1 MKTIKNYQF
10 KRMLVLSGLAFFS
23 CMLFAEGSGVIKG
36 RVIDENN
43 QPVEY
48 ATTVLKN
55 ANTNK
60 FVAGTVCNYR
70 GEYVIE
76 NIEPGEYELSTKMI
90 GYEKAETQK
99 IVVTKGQKRVIEK
112 VVVMNEKP
120 EKSVVVTA
128 KKSTTETNNQ
138 TAQR

>member
-1 MKTIKNYQF
+1 MKTTKNYQS
-10 KRMLVLSGLAFFS
+10 KRMLVLSGMAFFS
-23 CMLFAEGSGVIKG
+23 LMLFAEGSGVIKG
-36 RVIDENN
+36 RVKDENN

-60 FVAGTVCNYR
+60 FVTGAVCNYN

-90 GYEKAETQK
+90 GYEKTGTQK
-99 IVVTKGQKRVIEK
+99 IVVNKNRKRVIEK
-112 VVVMNEKP
+112 DVIMIEKP
-120 EKSVVVTA
+120 EKSIVVTA
-128 KKSTTETNNQ
+128 KKTVTENNNQ

>member
-10 KRMLVLSGLAFFS
+10 KRMLVLSGMAFFS
-23 CMLFAEGSGVIKG
+23 FMLFAEGSGVIKG

-60 FVAGTVCNYR
+60 FVTGTVCNYK
-70 GEYVIE
+70 GEYIIE
-76 NIEPGEYELSTKMI
+76 NVEPGEYELSTKMI
-90 GYEKAETQK
+90 GYEKTETQK
-99 IVVTKGQKRVIEK
+99 VVVNKDKCRVVEKDVVMIEKPDKSIVVTARK
-112 VVVMNEKP
+112 
-120 EKSVVVTA
+120 A
-128 KKSTTETNNQ
+128 TTENNKQ
-138 TAQR
+138 TAER

>member
-1 MKTIKNYQF
+1 MKTIKNYQS
-10 KRMLVLSGLAFFS
+10 KRMLVLSGMAFFS
-23 CMLFAEGSGVIKG
+23 FMLFAEGSGVIKG

-60 FVAGTVCNYR
+60 FVTGTICNYK

-90 GYEKAETQK
+90 GYEKTETHK
-99 IVVTKGQKRVIEK
+99 IVINKNQKKVIEK
-112 VVVMNEKP
+112 DIVMTEKP
-120 EKSVVVTA
+120 EKSIVVTA
-128 KKSTTETNNQ
+128 RKTSTANNNQ